1 MTEEQPAQGVHRVCR
16 FNCRPLENTLC
27 LGAQCHTQLTFLGP
41 STLRVHHAALRT
53 SGPLVPGGLAQARA
67 ADPGLPGSA
76 ASQQALTAA
85 RLFLLKAEHGNSLR
99 EGPGLKFSQDLV

>member
-27 LGAQCHTQLTFLGP
+27 LGAQCHTQLTFFGP

-85 RLFLLKAEHGNSLR
+85 RLFLLKAEHGKQ
-99 EGPGLKFSQDLV
+99 P